1 MFIEFPLEFHYKIY
15 HRLKHT
21 KSGTV
26 KFKFYCKYLIMGI
39 NRSINSH
46 FVENDL
52 EWDLA
57 IVVKLLLLHY
67 CRANLLL
74 IHTLCL
80 VQGNLELKQ
89 HIIAIISKSH

>member
-1 MFIEFPLEFHYKIY
+1 
-15 HRLKHT
+15 
-21 KSGTV
+21 
-26 KFKFYCKYLIMGI
+26 MGI
-39 NRSINSH
+39 NLSINSH

-67 CRANLLL
+67 CRVNLLL

-80 VQGNLELKQ
+80 VRGNLELKQ
-89 HIIAIISKSH
+89 DIIAIISKSH

>member
-1 MFIEFPLEFHYKIY
+1 
-15 HRLKHT
+15 
-21 KSGTV
+21 
-26 KFKFYCKYLIMGI
+26 MGI
-39 NRSINSH
+39 NLSINSH

-67 CRANLLL
+67 CRVNLLL

-89 HIIAIISKSH
+89 HLLLSFLKAI